1 MIVMGR
7 SRRLTAISVSAS
19 LLVIASLIGCHS
31 DSANL
36 ETLSIAQVADLMK
49 KDDAVVICDANGTS
63 IRDKYGVV
71 PGAVLLA
78 GYGAE
83 DITAAL
89 PATKNTPLVFY
100 CSSRMCSA
108 APRAANKAVDAGYTD
123 VYVMPEGIK
132 GWVQAGQPVDKPP
145 TG

>member
-1 MIVMGR
+1 MRQGRWLSIV
-7 SRRLTAISVSAS
+7 SISAS
-19 LLVIASLIGCHS
+19 LLAMAILVGCHG

-36 ETLSIAQVADLMK
+36 ATLSISEVAKLLKTDN
-49 KDDAVVICDANGTS
+49 AAVICDANGES
-63 IRDKYGVV
+63 IRERYGVI

-78 GYGAE
+78 GYGRDE
-83 DITAAL
+83 VTASL
-89 PATKNTPLVFY
+89 PTKKDAPLVFY

-132 GWVQAGQPVDKPP
+132 GWVQAGQPVVKPP